1 MDKLVITGYT
11 GFVGQNLIGY
21 LKNKTNWEIE
31 NLSLRTPIPASIE
44 SKAIIHLAGKAH
56 DLKNPGDLQ
65 EYIEINTNLT
75 KKLFDVFL
83 KSEIHDFV
91 YLSSVKAVADTI
103 AGTLHETAVPNPQT
117 PYGRSKLQAEIYLTS
132 QILPAGKRVFILR
145 PCMIHGPG
153 NKGNLNLLYGLVK
166 KGIPYPLASFNNKRS
181 FLSVVNL
188 NYLVERIISSPQVPG
203 GIYNLADDLPLS
215 TNELIEIIA
224 ESIGCKSKL
233 WSINPRVINV
243 IAALGDKIGL
253 PLNTERLKKLTENY
267 VVCNDKIKKA
277 LNINE
282 LPMSSKEGLSTT
294 IRSFNLS

>member
-1 MDKLVITGYT
+1 MDKLIITGYT

-21 LKNKTNWEIE
+21 LKKKTNWEIE

-103 AGTLHETAVPNPQT
+103 AGTLYETAVPNPQT

-132 QILPAGKRVFILR
+132 QIVPAGKRVFILR

-153 NKGNLNLLYGLVK
+153 NKGNLNLLYGFVK

-188 NYLVERIISSPQVPG
+188 NYLVERIISSTQVPG

-215 TNELIEIIA
+215 INEVIEIIA

-233 WSINPRVINV
+233 WRINPRVINI
-243 IAALGDKIGL
+243 IAALGDKLSL

-282 LPMSSKEGLSTT
+282 LPISSKEGLSTT